1 MCVYINAFIQKE
13 TSQRLLVHKRE
24 EEKKKEREGIKS
36 CVY

>member
-24 EEKKKEREGIKS
+24 EEKKERERIKS